1 VTATA
6 TIFVWALLLSGPIAV
21 VLTWRIALLNG
32 PVRSLFSSRSNISL
46 ILITLSLLLL
56 ICGYIWPIALG
67 PYYSRMRFGLIFG
80 NMGVM
85 LLIAIASAFSA
96 KPIKAYLLAS
106 SIILAV
112 DWAYVWVIN
121 STV

>member
-1 VTATA
+1 ML
-6 TIFVWALLLSGPIAV
+6 VWALLLFAPIAV
-21 VLTWRIALLNG
+21 VLTWRIALQNG
-32 PVRSLFSSRSNISL
+32 SVRTLRNNFSL

-56 ICGYIWPIALG
+56 ICGYIWPMALG